1 MQKPSLNMNRCV
13 SIWQDWLA
21 SATST
26 WLRPVHCDVNPRKTV
41 SLFFRINCDDQ
52 KEFMDHI
59 DATADWKKLEDALAD
74 RVRLPRLRV
83 VNLNIRGN
91 VVRGRNVPDI
101 ELFRQHVKERLLSS
115 LDVET
120 TIRVESVIDGR

>member
-1 MQKPSLNMNRCV
+1 MARSL
-13 SIWQDWLA
+13 SSSSTSSPTS

-26 WLRPVHCDVNPRKTV
+26 LETV
-41 SLFFRINCDDQ
+41 SLFLRINCDDQ
-52 KEFMDHI
+52 KEFMNHI

-83 VNLNIRGN
+83 VNLNIRVN
-91 VVRGRNVPDI
+91 VVRGRNVPDV
-101 ELFRQHVKERLLSS
+101 ERFRQHVKERLLSS